1 LPAAVARVLPD
12 VPAVDRPFDY
22 DAAGQEPPLAVG
34 DRVRVALHGRS
45 VRGWVVGV
53 SDRTEHGELKPIA
66 RRLGLGPPAP
76 VVALCE
82 WAAWRWAGPWSKLL
96 ATASPERVVADL
108 PPVPA
113 ATALPA
119 VHNQLRVSGLRLVRD
134 GAATLVRVGPC
145 EDPLELVLG
154 VLHGVA
160 ETGAAGTVVVTT
172 PTTAWAERLAGRLRR
187 RGVAAAGPERW
198 AEARAGFPVVVG
210 ARAAALAPVPSLACA
225 IVLDA
230 HDDAYRQTQTPC
242 WSAVGLL
249 AERCRREQAALVAT
263 SWCPDPSLLALL
275 SRTESTE
282 HESRMWP
289 RLVVADLRETDPR
302 ERLLTGQ
309 LAAQAHRALDEPG
322 DGVRVVV
329 VLQRLGGARLL
340 ACRSCGSLA
349 VCEAHGAALRD
360 VGDGLGCAQGC
371 TGHPKLCVACGAPAL
386 RAVRE
391 GISSLTARVA
401 ALLGTEAVEVSAAT
415 AEVPDGA
422 RVVVGTE
429 AVLSRVRR
437 AALVCFADL
446 DDYLCAPRAHG
457 ALEALRA
464 IGLAGRLVGSRGGAA
479 PGHVLV
485 QTRQPSHLAVV
496 AAVRG
501 DPAALLAREQQVA
514 ASLSLPPHVALAA
527 LRGAGAAALAAS
539 LLAHGVSVSEDRDA
553 FLAVAAS
560 HRELCDALAA
570 VPRPTEPVR
579 VEVDPP
585 GT

>member
-1 LPAAVARVLPD
+1 LRAAVARVLPD

-22 DAAGQEPPLAVG
+22 DASGQEPALEVG

-53 SDRTEHGELKPIA
+53 ADRTEHGELKPVA
-66 RRLGLGPPAP
+66 RRLGLGPPAR
-76 VVALCE
+76 VVGLCE

-96 ATASPERVVADL
+96 ATASPQRVVDDL
-108 PPVPA
+108 PRPPVAVP
-113 ATALPA
+113 LPE

-134 GAATLVRVGPC
+134 AAATLVRVGPC
-145 EDPLELVLG
+145 TDPLDLVLG

-160 ETGAAGTVVVTT
+160 ETGAQGSVVVTT
-172 PTTAWAERLAGRLRR
+172 PTTAWAERLASRLRR

-249 AERCRREQAALVAT
+249 AERCRRDQAAFVAT
-263 SWCPDPSLLALL
+263 SWCPDPSLLAVV
-275 SRTESTE
+275 SRTEALE

-289 RLVVADLRETDPR
+289 RLVVADLRATDPR
-302 ERLLTGQ
+302 ERLLTSQ

-349 VCEAHGAALRD
+349 VCEAHGLALHA

-371 TGHPKLCVACGAPAL
+371 TAHPKLCVACGAPAL

-391 GISSLTARVA
+391 GITSLTSRVA
-401 ALLGTEAVEVSAAT
+401 ALLGVDAVEVSAAT
-415 AEVPDGA
+415 AEVPEGA

-429 AVLSRVRR
+429 AVLSRVRH
-437 AALVCFADL
+437 AGLVCFADL

-464 IGLAGRLVGSRGGAA
+464 IGLAGRLVGPRGGSA

-485 QTRQPSHLAVV
+485 QTRQPDHLGVT

-501 DPAALLAREQQVA
+501 DPSAIVAHEQHVA
-514 ASLSLPPHVALAA
+514 TSLSLPPHVAIAA
-527 LRGAGAAALAAS
+527 LSGTGAASLAAS
-539 LLAHGVSVSEDRDA
+539 LAARGVGVTEDRGA
-553 FLAVAAS
+553 FLAVAGS
-560 HRELCDALAA
+560 HRELCDALAEA
-570 VPRPTEPVR
+570 PRGTEPVR